1 MIILNAVVSTINI
14 SLALMM
20 LLFMKEERM
29 QAGRYGFG
37 FLVLLL
43 VVNTTLIW
51 W

>member
-1 MIILNAVVSTINI
+1 MTILNAVVSTINI
-14 SLALMM
+14 SLALML
-20 LLFMKEERM
+20 LLFMKDEKT